1 MQEVEE
7 IPLLSL
13 EDGVV
18 VCDKTNNE
26 LGKYLRT
33 GFAAPE
39 AHHIWTEECYAS
51 IVCRIEE
58 PITEDIVCTINVFQV
73 FNDVQQV
80 TISYG
85 DIILFS
91 DTINQNLSQISFSI
105 PKECLKDNILSL
117 QLELPDAVSPKEL
130 GDGEDGRKL
139 ALAITSI
146 ELAKVTDE

>member
-1 MQEVEE
+1 MYKSVSATFD
-7 IPLLSL
+7 IS
-13 EDGVV
+13 VMA
-18 VCDKTNNE
+18 
-26 LGKYLRT
+26 Y
-33 GFAAPE
+33 
-39 AHHIWTEECYAS
+39 
-51 IVCRIEE
+51 IVI
-58 PITEDIVCTINVFQV
+58 IQV

-80 TISYG
+80 TISCG
-85 DIILFS
+85 DTILFS

-146 ELAKVTDE
+146 EFAKVTDE